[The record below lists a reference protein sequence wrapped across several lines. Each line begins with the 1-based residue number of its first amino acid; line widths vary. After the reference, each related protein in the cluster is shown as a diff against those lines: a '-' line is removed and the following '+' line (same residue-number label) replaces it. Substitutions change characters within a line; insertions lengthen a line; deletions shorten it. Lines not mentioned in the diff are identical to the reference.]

1 MLLKNIEEV
10 VSIMKDV
17 KIEQAAIEHSEAMS
31 VSLNPSETIALRDG
45 FIVGAKWRI
54 SSAWHKSN
62 EEPISHFKLMLYED
76 NNGEFELGYTFDPA
90 RIKRWALV
98 EDLLPENKEETK

>member
-1 MLLKNIEEV
+1 
-10 VSIMKDV
+10 MKEV
-17 KIEQAAIEHSEAMS
+17 KIEQAAIEYSEAMS
-31 VSLNPSETIALRDG
+31 VSLNPSETITLRYG

-62 EEPISHFKLMLYED
+62 EKPISHFKLMLYED

-90 RIKRWALV
+90 RIRRWALV
-98 EDLLPENKEETK
+98 EDLLPKKED

>member
-1 MLLKNIEEV
+1 
-10 VSIMKDV
+10 MKEV

-31 VSLNPSETIALRDG
+31 ISLNPSETITLRDG

-62 EEPISHFKLMLYED
+62 EKPISHFKLMLYED

-90 RIKRWALV
+90 RIRRWALV